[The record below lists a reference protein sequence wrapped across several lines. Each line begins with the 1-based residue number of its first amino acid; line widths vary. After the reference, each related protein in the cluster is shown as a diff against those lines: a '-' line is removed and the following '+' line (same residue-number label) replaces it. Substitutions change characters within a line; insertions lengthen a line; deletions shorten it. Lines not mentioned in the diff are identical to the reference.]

1 MRWLRKLLRKNCP
14 TARSQTGRR
23 DWSKV
28 ATALT
33 IIAAGGSSGIGSAC
47 AQDLEPRAYS
57 ASPIGTNF
65 LVSGYTRTTGG
76 ISLDPSLPI
85 TGVRGT
91 IDSATLG
98 YDRTFDLAGR
108 SASVAIQ
115 LPYVH
120 GDFTGQVEEQS
131 SHVSRS
137 GLGDLRMRFAVNLF
151 GAPALTP
158 AEFQQRPP
166 TTTLGTSLTIIA
178 PTGEYNPQRLINI
191 SSNRFAFK
199 PELGV
204 SQPLGDW
211 FVEAYAGAWVFTN
224 NGDFFGGHV
233 RSQAPLWAFQ
243 AHAGYNFRP
252 GLWLAADATYYTGG
266 ETSIDGAAK
275 HGTLATSRY
284 GLTLSVPIGA
294 GFSAKLAWST
304 WLRARNGGTFQT
316 IGVALQFRW

>member
-1 MRWLRKLLRKNCP
+1 MFCLRSTYFCWP
-14 TARSQTGRR
+14 TAAAA
-23 DWSKV
+23 V
-28 ATALT
+28 A
-33 IIAAGGSSGIGSAC
+33 IAAASIPLGIGSAC

-65 LVSGYTRTTGG
+65 LVSGYTRTSGRV
-76 ISLDPSLPI
+76 SLDPSLPI

-108 SASVAIQ
+108 SASAAIQ

-120 GDFTGQVEEQS
+120 GDFSGQVEEQGD
-131 SHVSRS
+131 HVSRS

-151 GAPALTP
+151 GSPALTP
-158 AEFQQRPP
+158 AEFLQRQP
-166 TTTLGTSLTIIA
+166 TTALGTSLTIVA
-178 PTGEYNPQRLINI
+178 PTGQYDAQHLINI

-204 SQPLGDW
+204 SQPLGNW
-211 FVEAYAGAWVFTN
+211 FAEAYAGVWVFAD
-224 NGDFFGGHV
+224 NGDFFRGHV

-243 AHAGYNFRP
+243 THAGYNFRP

-266 ETSIDGAAK
+266 ETSINGAAK
-275 HGTLATSRY
+275 HDTLATSRY
-284 GLTLSVPIGA
+284 GLTLSVPIGT
-294 GFSAKLAWST
+294 GFSAKLVWST
-304 WLRARNGGTFQT
+304 WLSGRNGGNYET
-316 IGVALQFRW
+316 IGVALQFRWFDRQESSR